1 MRYDK
6 TKPLKISMNARNVLP
21 ASVMVALKRIQI
33 QMVLHLLD
41 TSSCGRCQWSTGAGY
56 IFYKYRLRSYMDLEI
71 MAIMSQYMPPD
82 NHHSNEV
89 SMEA

>member
-21 ASVMVALKRIQI
+21 ASVMVAL
-33 QMVLHLLD
+33 MVLHLLD